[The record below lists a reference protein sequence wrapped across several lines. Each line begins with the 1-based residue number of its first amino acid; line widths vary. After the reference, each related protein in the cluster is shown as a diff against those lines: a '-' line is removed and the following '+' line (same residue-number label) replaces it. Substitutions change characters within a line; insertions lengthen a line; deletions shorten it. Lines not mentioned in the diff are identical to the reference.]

1 MLSAFNLID
10 SVSGIVVYQV
20 QMYVSIVSQSQLF
33 AVSLQVLQ
41 DVTGDEFQLL
51 MRVLSGLSTMSTLQ
65 GRKQLVEIVCEQADL
80 DTSFD
85 VSRTECI
92 VSGSFGD
99 TSYVF
104 LV

>member
-1 MLSAFNLID
+1 M
-10 SVSGIVVYQV
+10 
-20 QMYVSIVSQSQLF
+20 
-33 AVSLQVLQ
+33 SLQVLQ

-92 VSGSFGD
+92 VSWGGGGVGVSFGN

-104 LV
+104 TCITACILVPTAGLCHCLN

>member
-1 MLSAFNLID
+1 MRSLPV
-10 SVSGIVVYQV
+10 SVV
-20 QMYVSIVSQSQLF
+20 

-51 MRVLSGLSTMSTLQ
+51 MRVLSGLSIMSTLQ

-85 VSRTECI
+85 VSLAECMHWVAVLFRAECI
-92 VSGSFGD
+92 
-99 TSYVF
+99 F
-104 LV
+104 LVAVSFSDPLYLFLTLSDAFTR